1 MDKPSPALRG
11 VLTELH
17 TPRPWIYWVDLVAS
31 ASVGW
36 LALWVTVRFSILAAP
51 IGALALL
58 RATYFIH
65 ELAHVQS
72 SKLPGFSFAWHVLVG
87 IPMLVPSLMIG
98 AHSGHHR
105 TTTYGTAEDPEYLPY
120 AHWPRWR
127 LVLEVLFTAVVP
139 PLLALRWAVIG
150 PLSWLLPPLRRVT
163 IARFSTLATNPR
175 FVRSAEVDGA
185 WVLQEVVLALWVWTI
200 ALTASLRLMLAF
212 LLVTGLALVINQVR
226 TLVAH
231 AYENAGGEPLDVDG
245 QLGDTLTLGGGLL
258 TELVAPLGDRFHAA
272 HHRFP
277 AMPYHN
283 LGHAHRL
290 LLADEGLGVRYRATE
305 RRGVLGAL
313 RRLFG

>member
-1 MDKPSPALRG
+1 MDKPSPALRR

-17 TPRPWIYWVDLVAS
+17 TPRPVIYWIDLLVS

-36 LALWVTVRFSILAAP
+36 GSLFIAYRFSIVAAP
-51 IGALALL
+51 ISALALL
-58 RATYFIH
+58 RAAYFIH
-65 ELAHVQS
+65 ELAHVQP

-98 AHSGHHR
+98 AHGLHHR

-127 LVLEVLFTAVVP
+127 LVLEVLLTALVP
-139 PLLALRWAVIG
+139 PLLCLRWAVIG
-150 PLSWLLPPLRRVT
+150 PLSWLVPPLRRVT
-163 IARFSTLATNPR
+163 VRKLSTLATNPR
-175 FVRSAEVDGA
+175 FVRSASVDRA
-185 WVLQEVVLALWVWTI
+185 WIAQEVALALWVWSI
-200 ALTASLRLMLAF
+200 ALTAPLRLVLVF
-212 LLVTGLALVINQVR
+212 FLVTGLALVINQVR

-231 AYENAGGEPLDVDG
+231 AYENAGGGRLDVDG
-245 QLGDTLTLGGGLL
+245 QLRDTLTLGGGLL
-258 TELVAPLGDRFHAA
+258 TELIAPLGDRFHAA

-290 LLADEGLGVRYRATE
+290 LIADESLGVRYRATE

-313 RRLFG
+313 RRLLG